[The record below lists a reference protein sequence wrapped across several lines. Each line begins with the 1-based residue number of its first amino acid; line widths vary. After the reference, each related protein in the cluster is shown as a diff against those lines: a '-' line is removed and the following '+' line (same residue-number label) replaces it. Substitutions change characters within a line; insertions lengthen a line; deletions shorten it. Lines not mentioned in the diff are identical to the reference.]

1 MNFRSVFTTL
11 VFIIIFRLFSVAG
24 EGMWIPMLLQQLNEK
39 EMQEMGM
46 KITADDIYSINH
58 SSLKDAIVLFG
69 GGCTAE
75 IISDQG
81 LLLTNHHCGYGSI
94 QRHSS
99 IEHDYLTDGFWAMSR
114 EEELPNPGLTVKLM
128 IRMDEVTNKVLKG
141 VTASMTEAER
151 KAKIKENSDKLIN
164 DFEDNSDYQAVIKPF
179 FQGNAYYMIITE
191 TFKDIR
197 LVGAPPSDIGKFG
210 GDTDNWMWPR
220 HTGDFSMFRIYTDKD
235 GKPAEYSEDNIP
247 YKPKYHFPISVKG
260 VDEGDFTFVF
270 GYPARTKEYI
280 PSYAIKMIT
289 ESGNPHKIK
298 LRQTRLDVFNKYTV
312 NDPKVRIQYASK
324 DARVANYWKKMIGES
339 AGIKRLNGI
348 EKKEAYEK
356 EFQQWTE
363 SSPELKEKYGQ
374 LLPAF
379 KAEYDQLEPI
389 SLAFDYLR
397 EAGLGIEVVNFARY
411 FNNLSELSQAKKPDT
426 EAIDKEIEKLK
437 KRTAGFFKDYYRPI
451 DEEVMAALLKLY
463 DENLPQEYKPDF
475 FNTIHTKYKN
485 DYAAYTQYVFDK
497 SIFDEQETL
506 DNFLN
511 NYEPKH
517 YKKLKK
523 DPAFI
528 MAADLKNLYL
538 LKIQPG
544 MNVINGQLD
553 SLQRIYMAAQMDMEP
568 EKRFYPDANFTLRVT
583 YGLVDGYDPKDAVHY
598 KHFTTLKGIMEKED
612 PDIYDYVVED
622 KLKELYQNKDYG
634 DYADEDGTLHVCFV
648 AKNHTTGGNSGSPV
662 LNAEGQLVGVNFDR
676 CWEGTMSDLMYDPNV
691 CRNISL
697 DIRYFLFIVDKFA
710 GAGYLVDEMDI
721 IK

>member
-411 FNNLSELSQAKKPDT
+411 FNNLSELSQAKNPDT

-463 DENLPQEYKPDF
+463 DENLPSEYKPDF

>member
-1 MNFRSVFTTL
+1 
-11 VFIIIFRLFSVAG
+11 
-24 EGMWIPMLLQQLNEK
+24 
-39 EMQEMGM
+39 
-46 KITADDIYSINH
+46 
-58 SSLKDAIVLFG
+58 
-69 GGCTAE
+69 
-75 IISDQG
+75 
-81 LLLTNHHCGYGSI
+81 
-94 QRHSS
+94 
-99 IEHDYLTDGFWAMSR
+99 
-114 EEELPNPGLTVKLM
+114 
-128 IRMDEVTNKVLKG
+128 
-141 VTASMTEAER
+141 
-151 KAKIKENSDKLIN
+151 
-164 DFEDNSDYQAVIKPF
+164 
-179 FQGNAYYMIITE
+179 
-191 TFKDIR
+191 
-197 LVGAPPSDIGKFG
+197 
-210 GDTDNWMWPR
+210 MWPR
-220 HTGDFSMFRIYTDKD
+220 HTGDFSMFRIYTDKN

-247 YKPKYHFPISVKG
+247 YKPQYHFPVSVKG

-298 LRQTRLDVFNKYTV
+298 LRQTRLDIFNKYTV
-312 NDPKVRIQYASK
+312 NDHKVRIQYASK

-411 FNNLSELSQAKKPDT
+411 FNNLSELSQAKNPDT

-463 DENLPQEYKPDF
+463 DENLPSEYKPDF

-497 SIFDEQETL
+497 SVFDEQETL
-506 DNFLN
+506 DIFLN

-517 YKKLKK
+517 YKKLKN

-634 DYADEDGTLHVCFV
+634 DYADGDGTLHVCFV

>member
-1 MNFRSVFTTL
+1 MKKSLFL
-11 VFIIIFRLFSVAG
+11 LIIPLLFRLSLFAG

-128 IRMDEVTNKVLKG
+128 IRMDEVTNKVLEG

-247 YKPKYHFPISVKG
+247 YKPKYHFPVSVKG

-298 LRQTRLDVFNKYTV
+298 LRQTRLDIFNKYTV

-348 EKKEAYEK
+348 EKKDAYEK

-411 FNNLSELSQAKKPDT
+411 FNNLSELSQAKNPDT

-463 DENLPQEYKPDF
+463 DENLPSEYKPDF

-485 DYAAYTQYVFDK
+485 DYTAYTQYVFDK
-497 SIFDEQETL
+497 SLFDEQETL

-517 YKKLKK
+517 YKKLKN

-528 MAADLKNLYL
+528 MAANLKNLYL

>member
-1 MNFRSVFTTL
+1 MKKSLFL
-11 VFIIIFRLFSVAG
+11 LIIPLLFRLSLFAG

-128 IRMDEVTNKVLKG
+128 IRMDEVTNKVLEG

-164 DFEDNSDYQAVIKPF
+164 DFENNSDYQAVIKPF

-247 YKPKYHFPISVKG
+247 YKPKYHFPVSVKG

-298 LRQTRLDVFNKYTV
+298 LRQTRLDIFNKYTV

-356 EFQQWTE
+356 EFQLWTE
-363 SSPELKEKYGQ
+363 SSSELKEKYGQ

-411 FNNLSELSQAKKPDT
+411 FNNLSELSQAKNPDT

-506 DNFLN
+506 DIFLN